1 MQSANYS
8 SMPQFQSARSI
19 YKNPKTKF
27 FLIKS
32 SSDKNIS
39 ISLNF
44 NIWATTP
51 KNENKFLTAFIEND
65 YVILVFSVNESSKF
79 CGYAIMRSKPGESK
93 NSNVYFYYD
102 DKIFR
107 GKNFDIQWIRI
118 VDVFFHEVTHLKN
131 SLNDNKLIKVGRDGQ
146 EIEQMAGMKLCDIFE
161 AKFERMP
168 TFLNFNKIPQAP
180 KIIDTSSNLMI
191 GIPNIEDKKDKI
203 KLYPINND
211 LNMNYN
217 TFRKLYEESKYNLTN
232 IYNPALHIFPID
244 LTNMNYDDYID
255 LYEKSL
261 PVWKQKMKEL
271 QLNYNYIK
279 Q

>member
-1 MQSANYS
+1 MQSGNYS
-8 SMPQFQSARSI
+8 SIPQIQSARSI
-19 YKNPKTKF
+19 YKSPKTKF

-44 NIWATTP
+44 SIWATTP
-51 KNENKFLTAFIEND
+51 KNENKFLSAFIEND

-93 NSNVYFYYD
+93 NNNVYFYYD

-161 AKFERMP
+161 AKFERMG
-168 TFLNFNKIPQAP
+168 TFTSFNKIPQAP
-180 KIIDTSSNLMI
+180 KIMDTSSNRMI
-191 GIPNIEDKKDKI
+191 DTTNGEEQKDKI
-203 KLYPINND
+203 KLYPMNND

-244 LTNMNYDDYID
+244 LTNMSYDDYID

-261 PVWKQKMKEL
+261 PVWKQKMEEL
-271 QLNYNYIK
+271 QLNCNYIK